1 MSHGFSG
8 RPAASDVIAF
18 GNLLAGP
25 ADGRGAVGTAFA
37 AGLAADFAAGAV
49 LRVAGLAAVPTVVF
63 AAGFAL
69 AFAVAAGLASAA
81 FDLTAFDVASA
92 FAFAALVVFA
102 GFATCRS
109 LNRSYCFGMLAR
121 HHRPDQQR
129 YPNACRNARNPGKS
143 GTLPI
148 YLCIATSGGHASLRH
163 RECGKTCRQT
173 SRPRPVFG
181 RGSLE
186 PKGSIPTIGG
196 IADQQKIEVAN
207 NVVICGFGSFFST
220 ICRVP
225 EFFSASR
232 GLGKQ
237 AVPKLEKRCL
247 YAAFASLIEGLGRTS
262 GSAQ

>member
-49 LRVAGLAAVPTVVF
+49 LRVAGLAAVPAVVF

-121 HHRPDQQR
+121 HQALINKD
-129 YPNACRNARNPGKS
+129 
-143 GTLPI
+143 
-148 YLCIATSGGHASLRH
+148 
-163 RECGKTCRQT
+163 
-173 SRPRPVFG
+173 
-181 RGSLE
+181 
-186 PKGSIPTIGG
+186 IPTL
-196 IADQQKIEVAN
+196 AAM
-207 NVVICGFGSFFST
+207 
-220 ICRVP
+220 P
-225 EFFSASR
+225 ETRENPARCPSIYV
-232 GLGKQ
+232 LPQ
-237 AVPKLEKRCL
+237 A
-247 YAAFASLIEGLGRTS
+247 AAMQAFATRSAVRLAVKPLGRDRFSDAGLLNRKARFPQLAASPINKKLKSLIMS
-262 GSAQ
+262 

>member
-25 ADGRGAVGTAFA
+25 AGSRGAVGTAFA

-49 LRVAGLAAVPTVVF
+49 LPVAGLAAAPAVIF

-69 AFAVAAGLASAA
+69 AFAVAVGLAPAA

-121 HHRPDQQR
+121 HHRPDHNDIPRLPQCPER
-129 YPNACRNARNPGKS
+129 GKFR
-143 GTLPI
+143 
-148 YLCIATSGGHASLRH
+148 HAAHLSMYCHKRRPCKPRH
-163 RECGKTCRQT
+163 LECGKTCRQT

-181 RGSLE
+181 CASLE
-186 PKGSIPTIGG
+186 PNGSIPTIGG

-207 NVVICGFGSFFST
+207 NVVICGFGSFF
-220 ICRVP
+220 P
-225 EFFSASR
+225 QFAASR
-232 GLGKQ
+232 NFFLLPVG
-237 AVPKLEKRCL
+237 
-247 YAAFASLIEGLGRTS
+247 
-262 GSAQ
+262 